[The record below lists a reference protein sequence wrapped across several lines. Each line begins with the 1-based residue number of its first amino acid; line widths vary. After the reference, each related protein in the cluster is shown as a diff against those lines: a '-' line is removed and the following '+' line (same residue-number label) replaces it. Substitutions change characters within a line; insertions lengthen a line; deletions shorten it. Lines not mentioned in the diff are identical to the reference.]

1 MISRREFVLGAS
13 ATIAV
18 VREVRPL
25 LCWGA
30 DEGSAIPGKH
40 GMIVRSLRFLDL
52 EMPVEYANSF
62 ITPVKH
68 FFVRNHMH
76 EPSALDPHEWR
87 LTVSGEV
94 ERSLTLTLAEL
105 TKMEQHT
112 VINTL
117 ECEGNGRAFA
127 LPHVPGVQWE
137 KGAIGTARFSGPRL
151 RDVLQR
157 AGGNANGRHVLV
169 RG

>member
-1 MISRREFVLGAS
+1 MKRMISRRELVSRSPLALAGMVLA
-13 ATIAV
+13 
-18 VREVRPL
+18 RPL
-25 LCWGA
+25 LSLGA
-30 DEGSAIPGKH
+30 DSDFAIPGKD

-76 EPSALDPHEWR
+76 EPSALDAHEWR
-87 LTVSGEV
+87 LTVSGQV

-117 ECEGNGRAFA
+117 ECAGNGRALA
-127 LPHVPGVQWE
+127 RPQAPGMQWE
-137 KGAIGTARFSGPRL
+137 KVAIRTARC
-151 RDVLQR
+151 
-157 AGGNANGRHVLV
+157 
-169 RG
+169 